1 MIVLDISR
9 NCSLAF
15 RVAEEELGVTALLEV
30 EDVVRAGQPDQLSV
44 ITYLAQ
50 LYHRLQGGEVRTRR
64 KAGRRKGAIQSL
76 MSCQASRPVS
86 WHGGDLSRLPATP
99 VERDNPFTG
108 SRDQLGL
115 TNTNKQTV
123 VQMRKYK
130 KPQYSNYSSQHR
142 QTKEN
147 SAFTSSSPAAA
158 RRGRPTSYIGISDS
172 PKPWAPYYSRHAD
185 DQVLTSHS
193 LLGEDNI

>member
-1 MIVLDISR
+1 M
-9 NCSLAF
+9 
-15 RVAEEELGVTALLEV
+15 AEEELGVAALLEV

-50 LYHRLQGGEVRTRR
+50 LYHRLQGEGQQGGVRTRR
-64 KAGRRKGAIQSL
+64 KGGRRKGAIQSL
-76 MSCQASRPVS
+76 MSVQARRPVS
-86 WHGGDLSRLPATP
+86 WHGGDVGRLPATP

-108 SRDQLGL
+108 SREELGL
-115 TNTNKQTV
+115 TNINRQQT

-130 KPQYSNYSSQHR
+130 KPQYSNYSSQHSQHR

-147 SAFTSSSPAAA
+147 SSFPSSSPAAA
-158 RRGRPTSYIGISDS
+158 RRRRPTSYIGISDS
-172 PKPWAPYYSRHAD
+172 PRPWAPYYSRHAD
-185 DQVLTSHS
+185 DQILTSHS